1 MSTSEPPD
9 GPDQSSP
16 APDLDLPARRADQAR
31 MTRDALTND
40 ESPIRIYP
48 NDDPAEMAY
57 MYQDR
62 VLLVR
67 EADLDTVEGR
77 LLTVRGERD
86 WGILEGRSIPG
97 VVTLLMPEATD
108 LSAVCD
114 DLDTFA
120 RPGIAMPEHVVHI
133 TPAGCCPAT
142 EPNPVLGQ
150 LDLVPAL
157 STDPVATGAG
167 VRVVVIDTGRRRDV
181 EDDHPEWLS
190 DVTGAFEGP
199 GVGHYGG
206 HGTFVCGVLR
216 SQAPE
221 CAIDVNAVT
230 VRMGSVAET
239 SLVSTLL
246 EALKVDHPDL
256 ISMSAGTTTR
266 NGLAP
271 IALEALCLAL
281 GEAGVLLVAA
291 AGNEGTDEKFYPAAF
306 NQAMPHV
313 VAVGALD
320 GNDQLADYSNRDW
333 PTVYARGSEVVN
345 AFPRGEYVYQE
356 GRRKTLA
363 TEFPE
368 GLVSWSGTSFA
379 TPTVAGIIA
388 ARASRPGKD
397 VPTAWAELKQV
408 ADQGVIAGLP
418 VLRPGDA

>member
-9 GPDQSSP
+9 GPDQPSP
-16 APDLDLPARRADQAR
+16 TPDLDLPARRADQAR
-31 MTRDALTND
+31 MTRDALTTD

-48 NDDPAEMAY
+48 NDEPSEMQY
-57 MYQDR
+57 MYRDG

-67 EADLDTVEGR
+67 TADLETVEGR
-77 LLTVRGERD
+77 LSAVRGGRD
-86 WGILEGRSIPG
+86 WETQEGQPIPG
-97 VVTLLMPEATD
+97 VVTLLLPEATD
-108 LSAVCD
+108 LAAVCD
-114 DLDTFA
+114 DLDAFA

-133 TPAGCCPAT
+133 TPAGCCPAS
-142 EPNPVLGQ
+142 EPNSVDGQ

-167 VRVVVIDTGRRRDV
+167 VRVVVIDTGRRQDV
-181 EDDHPEWLS
+181 EDDHSEWLS
-190 DVTGAFEGP
+190 GITGAEEGP
-199 GVGHYGG
+199 GIGHYTG

-216 SQAPE
+216 SQAPK
-221 CAIDVNAVT
+221 CAIDVNAVA
-230 VRMGSVAET
+230 VKLGSVAEN
-239 SLVSTLL
+239 SLVSTLF
-246 EALKVDHPDL
+246 EALKVDHPQL

-271 IALEALCLAL
+271 IALEALCTAL
-281 GEAGVLLVAA
+281 GEQGILLVAA

-306 NQAMPHV
+306 NETMPHV

-320 GNDQLADYSNRDW
+320 GNGRLADYSNHDW

-356 GRRKTLA
+356 GRRMSLV

-368 GLVSWSGTSFA
+368 GVVSWNGTSFA
-379 TPTVAGIIA
+379 TPIVSGLIA

-397 VPTAWAELKQV
+397 VHTAWAELKEV
-408 ADQGVIAGLP
+408 ANQSVMAGLP